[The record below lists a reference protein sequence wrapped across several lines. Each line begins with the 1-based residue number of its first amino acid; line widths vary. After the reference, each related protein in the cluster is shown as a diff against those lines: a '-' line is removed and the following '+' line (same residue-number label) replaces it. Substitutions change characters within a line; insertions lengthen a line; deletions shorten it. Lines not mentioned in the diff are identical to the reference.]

1 MIAEY
6 WTALFL
12 VGRPFSISKMY
23 STDITEC
30 KESTCSDNGECLE
43 IDGEGTRCIC
53 KDGYTSKDCS
63 ESKSQ

>member
-1 MIAEY
+1 
-6 WTALFL
+6 
-12 VGRPFSISKMY
+12 MY

-30 KESTCSDNGECLE
+30 KELTCSDIGECLE

-63 ESKSQ
+63 ESKS